1 MFFSPLER
9 AVFQTFTQGEAMNRD
24 EEYHYLQESEK
35 DQEPVKMSF
44 FDWVIAIIF
53 LAFLGG
59 GKR

>member
-1 MFFSPLER
+1 
-9 AVFQTFTQGEAMNRD
+9 MNRD
-24 EEYHYLQESEK
+24 EEYNYLKESEK

-44 FDWVIAIIF
+44 FDWLLSIIV

>member
-1 MFFSPLER
+1 
-9 AVFQTFTQGEAMNRD
+9 MNRD

-35 DQEPVKMSF
+35 DQEPVKMSL
-44 FDWVIAIIF
+44 FDWVLAIIF